1 MARLCKSRANK
12 GGYDNYHIFLN
23 SVEGISRI
31 IRLAELR
38 PEQCRIVCSQSD
50 DDTKQANQAKLG
62 EYQIQ
67 VTTDPVKLFNFYT
80 STCFEGQDILDPVG
94 RTFIVSEAYKDHTKM
109 DVMTTLLQI
118 CGRVRNSEF
127 KTEINQF
134 YAQSDYKDVSFEEF
148 KQNLQRRVADA
159 EHDAEL
165 LNQLTVGGKEIL
177 NKYIQRYPYVSVI
190 DNKIVVD
197 QNLVN
202 LEIVN

>member
-23 SVEGISRI
+23 SVEGIIRI
-31 IRLAELR
+31 IRLAGLR

-50 DDTKQANQAKLG
+50 DDTKQSNQAKLG

-134 YAQSDYKDVSFEEF
+134 YAQSDYKDVSIEEF

-197 QNLVN
+197 KNLVN

>member
-1 MARLCKSRANK
+1 M
-12 GGYDNYHIFLN
+12 
-23 SVEGISRI
+23 
-31 IRLAELR
+31 
-38 PEQCRIVCSQSD
+38 
-50 DDTKQANQAKLG
+50 
-62 EYQIQ
+62 
-67 VTTDPVKLFNFYT
+67 
-80 STCFEGQDILDPVG
+80 
-94 RTFIVSEAYKDHTKM
+94 
-109 DVMTTLLQI
+109 
-118 CGRVRNSEF
+118 RNSEF

-190 DNKIVVD
+190 KDKIVVD